1 MDKIIFYDQQL
12 LLLLNGSDSLWLDNV
27 MWAVSRT
34 ATWLPLLVV
43 LILLA
48 WRSMGMRRFLV
59 FALFFGL
66 AILLA
71 DQISASLI
79 KPLVCR
85 PRPSRE
91 EAIMQ
96 AVDLVRGYRGGGYSF
111 VSSHAANYFAVATY
125 LSLVVRRRALTVALC
140 LWAALICYSRVYLG
154 VHYPGDIFCGALLGA
169 FVGYLSYILFAYSI
183 SPNLRGARFTFRPY
197 CGCTIQGTWLLVATI
212 LLTLL
217 FLFVFAIL

>member
-1 MDKIIFYDQQL
+1 MDKIIYYDQQL
-12 LLLLNGSDSLWLDNV
+12 LLLLNGSDSVWLDNV
-27 MWAVSRT
+27 MWAVSHT
-34 ATWLPLLVV
+34 GTWLLLLLV
-43 LILLA
+43 LLYKA
-48 WRSMGMRRFLV
+48 WRAYSVRQFLV
-59 FALFFGL
+59 FVLVFGL

-125 LSLVVRRRALTVALC
+125 VSLVVRRRALTIALC
-140 LWAALICYSRVYLG
+140 LWAALICYSRIYLG

-169 FVGYLSYILFAYSI
+169 FVGYVCYRLFAYFLKGDLKPAS
-183 SPNLRGARFTFRPY
+183 
-197 CGCTIQGTWLLVATI
+197 IQGSWVLVATI
-212 LLTLL
+212 LFTLL
-217 FLFVFAIL
+217 LVFLFALLPA